1 MARKTA
7 GAKYPHASSTAR
19 VHDHQWCPVVGT
31 VAERVAAGSEEWG
44 TAHPLPPQPADGRA
58 VLIRQGLFRG
68 RDCAKLKKQHGEL
81 SVSVTYQREDG
92 TLSNTPVLND
102 GKHVLVV
109 RVWSRDIAKK
119 EIAGRVGRGER
130 LHYNV
135 LKGSD

>member
-7 GAKYPHASSTAR
+7 GARYPHASSTAR
-19 VHDHQWCPVVGT
+19 QHDHQWCPVVGT

-44 TAHPLPPQPADGRA
+44 TPHPLPPQVADGRA
-58 VLIRQGLFRG
+58 AQIRQGLFRG
-68 RDCAKLKKQHGEL
+68 RDCIKLRKQHGQL

-109 RVWSRDIAKK
+109 RVWSRAIAKK
-119 EIAGRVGRGER
+119 EITRRVTSGEG